1 MAISLQRLA
10 GGTVTALLVAATA
23 CAAPGRQD
31 AWNSTVTSGSTP
43 HAVSIADVKAPKLTL
58 KAQPTVSISPSR
70 VLLTAELVGGPNDY
84 QDYYCPSVEWDWGDG
99 TISENYSDCDPYVAG
114 KSTIQRRFT
123 AEHIYRQGGAYRI
136 IFRLKQK
143 TKAVGNATTN
153 VQVRSGVGEAF
164 GR

>member
-31 AWNSTVTSGSTP
+31 AWNSTLTSGSTP

-99 TISENYSDCDPYVAG
+99 TMSASTLDCEPYQAG
-114 KSTIQRRFT
+114 KSEIKRRYTVVHLFRAGSYHVT
-123 AEHIYRQGGAYRI
+123 
-136 IFRLKQK
+136 FRLKRSNR
-143 TKAVGNATTN
+143 TVASASVT
-153 VQVRSGVGEAF
+153 VQVQPG
-164 GR
+164 GRDTRED